1 MNRKS
6 RASIAV
12 VTATVLIGAGATAVA
27 NAVASSQAAK
37 DAVSVESS
45 APKDTTAGTPTAD
58 LERSVNDLLARLS
71 GLQAAVAA
79 GAHGPGTPSPAETS
93 EAVGASVETPA
104 EAAPSPSETAA
115 PTPTDSPS
123 PTKSDG
129 QEPSNYAPEVRNP
142 EDGGIDD

>member
-45 APKDTTAGTPTAD
+45 APKDTTAGTQTAD

-93 EAVGASVETPA
+93 EAVGASVETPVRGR
-104 EAAPSPSETAA
+104 SEPERDRRADA
-115 PTPTDSPS
+115 HRLAVSH
-123 PTKSDG
+123 
-129 QEPSNYAPEVRNP
+129 EVRRP
-142 EDGGIDD
+142 GAEQLRARGPQPGERRHR